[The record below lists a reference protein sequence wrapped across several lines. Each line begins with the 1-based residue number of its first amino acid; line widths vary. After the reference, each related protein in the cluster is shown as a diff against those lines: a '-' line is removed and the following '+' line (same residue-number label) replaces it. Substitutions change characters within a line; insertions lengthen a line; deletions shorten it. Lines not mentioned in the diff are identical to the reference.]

1 MNKYYRYY
9 VMEPREGGYFYGY
22 FSDEW
27 TARGIRRHLEKVHP
41 DRVYRVGRIT
51 MRDCNEVRDRL
62 EKKIVFTV
70 RYSENRYEHCEMI
83 RYATEAEAKYYMRRW
98 EKQFIKL
105 GAEIVAENVIC

>member
-9 VMEPREGGYFYGY
+9 VVEVARCGYSYGY

-27 TARGIRRHLEKVHP
+27 TALGIRRYLEKVHP

-51 MRDCNEVRDRL
+51 MRDCIEVRDRL

-70 RYSENRYEHCEMI
+70 RYSDNRYEHCEMR
-83 RYATEAEAKYYMRRW
+83 RYATEAEATYYMRRW

-105 GAEIVAENVIC
+105 GAEIVDDGVIC